1 MISNQ
6 FTATSSL
13 ITATTVS
20 GQSTITPSRT
30 EADARPIAK
39 EIPQRKT
46 EPQLSSNDGEYFPAI
61 PDEESIAAMAE
72 AGSNTSEN
80 QREQVGPTGAYQTI
94 ENTSNRDRVGSLI
107 DLFV

>member
-6 FTATSSL
+6 FTPTPPL
-13 ITATTVS
+13 IASTAAS
-20 GQSTITPSRT
+20 GQRTITPSIT
-30 EADARPIAK
+30 EAGARPIAK
-39 EIPQRKT
+39 DIPQRKT

-61 PDEESIAAMAE
+61 LDEESIAAMAE

-80 QREQVGPTGAYQTI
+80 QRKQVGPTEAYQTI
-94 ENTSNRDRVGSLI
+94 ENTSNRDRVGNFI

>member
-80 QREQVGPTGAYQTI
+80 QREQVGPTWAYQTI

>member
-13 ITATTVS
+13 NTATTVS

-72 AGSNTSEN
+72 AGSNTSKN
-80 QREQVGPTGAYQTI
+80 QREPTGAYQTI